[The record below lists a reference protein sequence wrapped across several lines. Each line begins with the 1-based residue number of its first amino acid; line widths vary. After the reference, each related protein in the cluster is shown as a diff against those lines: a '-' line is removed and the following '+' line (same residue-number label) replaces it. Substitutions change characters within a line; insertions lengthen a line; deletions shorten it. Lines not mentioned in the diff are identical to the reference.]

1 MGVTIYFWHESL
13 DICCLFLWLWPGCYP
28 QGAECVSREKEAVGG
43 ASCPCMVAELLA
55 VARTYRTVEQGT
67 PICRAVESGNE
78 TQAVLGSAQ
87 SIWQW

>member
-1 MGVTIYFWHESL
+1 M
-13 DICCLFLWLWPGCYP
+13 
-28 QGAECVSREKEAVGG
+28 GG

-55 VARTYRTVEQGT
+55 VARTYRKVEQGT

-87 SIWQW
+87 SIWQWQQQGSCVPRGVRATTGGVWSQYSPLWYTLR